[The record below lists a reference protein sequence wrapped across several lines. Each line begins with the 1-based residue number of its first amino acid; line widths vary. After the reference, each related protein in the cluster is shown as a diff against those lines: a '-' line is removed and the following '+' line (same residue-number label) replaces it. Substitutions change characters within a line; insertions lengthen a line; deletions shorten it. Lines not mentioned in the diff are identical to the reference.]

1 MYFVPMWESMVDP
14 GGNTDVMLYV
24 VLSLIGLCLEFAAL
38 NKTYEW
44 TMSWL
49 RKRAGGNDAHL
60 PSRTQGVVGA
70 VWGGVFVLFGLA
82 VIVPATA
89 PFGVIWTLLAGIF
102 TALDVYQTFIKRY
115 VRARPR
121 DRGLAPE
128 VQRQLAL
135 LENLKSAGL
144 ITDREYQQERQEILR
159 GL

>member
-135 LENLKSAGL
+135 LENLKSVGL

>member
-1 MYFVPMWESMVDP
+1 MYFVPMWESAIDP
-14 GGNTDVMLYV
+14 NGDMEVMLYV
-24 VLSLIGLCLEFAAL
+24 VLSLIGLCLEFTAL
-38 NKTYEW
+38 NKTYNW
-44 TMSWL
+44 TMGWL

-70 VWGGVFVLFGLA
+70 VWGGVFVLFGLV

-102 TALDVYQTFIKRY
+102 TALDIYQVFIKRH

-121 DRGLAPE
+121 GGGLAPE

-135 LENLKSAGL
+135 LESLRAAGMM
-144 ITDREYQQERQEILR
+144 DEEEYWEKRRKILEEP
-159 GL
+159 

>member
-38 NKTYEW
+38 NKVYEW

-102 TALDVYQTFIKRY
+102 TALDIYQVFIKRH

-121 DRGLAPE
+121 GGGLAPE

-135 LENLKSAGL
+135 LESLRAAGL
-144 ITDREYQQERQEILR
+144 ITDREFQQKRNEILKE
-159 GL
+159 L

>member
-102 TALDVYQTFIKRY
+102 TALDVYQAFIKRY

>member
-1 MYFVPMWESMVDP
+1 MSPMISMEAALNPNGD
-14 GGNTDVMLYV
+14 TEVMLYV
-24 VLSLIGLCLEFAAL
+24 VLSLIGLCLEFTAL
-38 NKTYEW
+38 NKTYNW
-44 TMSWL
+44 TMGWL

-70 VWGGVFVLFGLA
+70 VWGGVFVLFGLF
-82 VIVPATA
+82 VIVPITA
-89 PFGVIWTLLAGIF
+89 PFGAIWTLLAGII
-102 TALDVYQTFIKRY
+102 TAVDVYQAFIKRY

-135 LENLKSAGL
+135 LESLRSAGL
-144 ITDREYQQERQEILR
+144 ITDREYQQKRQEILR

>member
-1 MYFVPMWESMVDP
+1 MIPVFSMEAALNP

-24 VLSLIGLCLEFAAL
+24 VLSLIGLCLEVAAL
-38 NKTYEW
+38 NKAYDW
-44 TMSWL
+44 TMGWL
-49 RKRAGGNDAHL
+49 RKRAEGNGAHL
-60 PSRTQGVVGA
+60 PSKMQGVVGA
-70 VWGGVFVLFGLA
+70 VWGGVFVLFGLF
-82 VIVPATA
+82 VIVPITA
-89 PFGVIWTLLAGIF
+89 PFGAIWTLLAGII
-102 TALDVYQTFIKRY
+102 TAVDVYQAFIKRY

-135 LENLKSAGL
+135 LESLRSAGL

>member
-70 VWGGVFVLFGLA
+70 VWGGVFVLFGLF
-82 VIVPATA
+82 VIVPFTA

-102 TALDVYQTFIKRY
+102 TVVDIYQVFIKRY

-121 DRGLAPE
+121 GGGLAPE

-135 LENLKSAGL
+135 LESLRAAGMMNKE
-144 ITDREYQQERQEILR
+144 EYWEKRRKILEEP
-159 GL
+159 

>member
-1 MYFVPMWESMVDP
+1 MIPVFSMEAALNP

-24 VLSLIGLCLEFAAL
+24 VLSLIGLCLEVAAL
-38 NKTYEW
+38 NKAYDW
-44 TMSWL
+44 TMGWL
-49 RKRAGGNDAHL
+49 RKRAGGNGAHL
-60 PSRTQGVVGA
+60 PSKLQGVVGA
-70 VWGGVFVLFGLA
+70 VWDGVFVLFGLF

-144 ITDREYQQERQEILR
+144 ITDREYQQKRQEILR

>member
-102 TALDVYQTFIKRY
+102 TALDVYQAFIKRY

-135 LENLKSAGL
+135 LESLRSTGL

>member
-38 NKTYEW
+38 NKVYEW

-102 TALDVYQTFIKRY
+102 TALDVYQAFIKRY

-135 LENLKSAGL
+135 LESLRSAGL

>member
-1 MYFVPMWESMVDP
+1 M
-14 GGNTDVMLYV
+14 
-24 VLSLIGLCLEFAAL
+24 
-38 NKTYEW
+38 
-44 TMSWL
+44 
-49 RKRAGGNDAHL
+49 
-60 PSRTQGVVGA
+60 VGA

-102 TALDVYQTFIKRY
+102 TALDVYQAFIKRY

-135 LENLKSAGL
+135 LESLRSAGL

>member
-1 MYFVPMWESMVDP
+1 MIPVFSMEAALNP

-24 VLSLIGLCLEFAAL
+24 VLSLIGLCLEVAAL
-38 NKTYEW
+38 NKAYDW
-44 TMSWL
+44 TMGWL

-60 PSRTQGVVGA
+60 PSRTRDVVGA
-70 VWGGVFVLFGLA
+70 VWGGVFVLFGLF

-89 PFGVIWTLLAGIF
+89 PFGAIWTLLAGII
-102 TALDVYQTFIKRY
+102 TAVDIYQAFIKRY

-135 LENLKSAGL
+135 LESLRAAGMM
-144 ITDREYQQERQEILR
+144 DEKEYWEKRQEILN

>member
-60 PSRTQGVVGA
+60 PSRTQGGVGA
-70 VWGGVFVLFGLA
+70 VWGGGFVLFGLA

-135 LENLKSAGL
+135 LESLRSAGL

>member
-38 NKTYEW
+38 NKVYEW

-102 TALDVYQTFIKRY
+102 TALDVYQAFIKRY

-135 LENLKSAGL
+135 LESLRSAGMM
-144 ITDREYQQERQEILR
+144 DEKEYWEKRRKILEE
-159 GL
+159 L

>member
-135 LENLKSAGL
+135 LESLRSAGL

>member
-38 NKTYEW
+38 NKVYEW

>member
-24 VLSLIGLCLEFAAL
+24 VLSLIGLCLEFTAL
-38 NKTYEW
+38 NKTYNW
-44 TMSWL
+44 TMGWL

-102 TALDVYQTFIKRY
+102 TALDIYQVFIKRY

-121 DRGLAPE
+121 GGGLAPE

-135 LENLKSAGL
+135 LESLRAAGMM
-144 ITDREYQQERQEILR
+144 DEEEYWEKRRKILEEP
-159 GL
+159 

>member
-102 TALDVYQTFIKRY
+102 TALDVYQAFIKRY

-135 LENLKSAGL
+135 LESLRSAGL
-144 ITDREYQQERQEILR
+144 ITDREYQQKRQEILR

>member
-1 MYFVPMWESMVDP
+1 MIPVFSMEAALNP

-24 VLSLIGLCLEFAAL
+24 VLSLIGLCLEVAAL
-38 NKTYEW
+38 NKAYDW
-44 TMSWL
+44 TMGWL

-60 PSRTQGVVGA
+60 PSRTRDVVGA
-70 VWGGVFVLFGLA
+70 VWGGVFVLFGLF

-89 PFGVIWTLLAGIF
+89 PFGATWTLLAGII
-102 TALDVYQTFIKRY
+102 TAVDVYQAFIKRY

-135 LENLKSAGL
+135 LESLRAAGMM
-144 ITDREYQQERQEILR
+144 DEEEYWEKRRKILEEP
-159 GL
+159 

>member
-102 TALDVYQTFIKRY
+102 TALDVYQAFIKRY

-135 LENLKSAGL
+135 LESLRSAGL

>member
-38 NKTYEW
+38 NKVYDW
-44 TMSWL
+44 TMRWL

-70 VWGGVFVLFGLA
+70 VWGGVFVLFGLF
-82 VIVPATA
+82 VIVPFTA
-89 PFGVIWTLLAGIF
+89 PFGIIWTLLAGIF

-135 LENLKSAGL
+135 LESLRSAGL
-144 ITDREYQQERQEILR
+144 ITDREYQQKRQEILR

>member
-1 MYFVPMWESMVDP
+1 MYFVPMWESVVDP

-49 RKRAGGNDAHL
+49 RKRAGGNGAHL
-60 PSRTQGVVGA
+60 PGRTQGVVGA

-102 TALDVYQTFIKRY
+102 TALDVYQAFIKRH

-121 DRGLAPE
+121 NGGLAPE

-135 LENLKSAGL
+135 LESLRAAGMM
-144 ITDREYQQERQEILR
+144 DEKEYWEKRRKILEE
-159 GL
+159 L

>member
-144 ITDREYQQERQEILR
+144 ITDREYQQKRQEILR

>member
-1 MYFVPMWESMVDP
+1 MIPVFSMEAALNP

-60 PSRTQGVVGA
+60 PSKMQGVVGA
-70 VWGGVFVLFGLA
+70 VWGGVFVLFGLF

-89 PFGVIWTLLAGIF
+89 PFGVMWTLLAGIF
-102 TALDVYQTFIKRY
+102 TALDVYQAFIKRY

-135 LENLKSAGL
+135 LESLRSAGL
-144 ITDREYQQERQEILR
+144 ITDREYQQKRQEILR

>member
-1 MYFVPMWESMVDP
+1 MSPMISMEAALNPNGD
-14 GGNTDVMLYV
+14 TEVMLYV
-24 VLSLIGLCLEFAAL
+24 VLSLIGLCLEFTAL
-38 NKTYEW
+38 NKTYNW
-44 TMSWL
+44 TMGWL

-82 VIVPATA
+82 VIVPATV
-89 PFGVIWTLLAGIF
+89 PFGVMWTLLAGIF
-102 TALDVYQTFIKRY
+102 TALDVYQAFIKRY

-135 LENLKSAGL
+135 LESLRSAGL

>member
-38 NKTYEW
+38 NKVYEW

-102 TALDVYQTFIKRY
+102 TALDVYQTIIKRY
-115 VRARPR
+115 VKARPR
-121 DRGLAPE
+121 DRGLAPG

-135 LENLKSAGL
+135 LESLRSAGL